1 MMWRILFIGVFCFL
15 STGTAY
21 AASSVLDAVAAFIAP
36 GGILKRGD
44 ISFGDIVVSTFP
56 TATGDVRLHPDG
68 GIDTD
73 IPEFTLIGHENAGHV
88 EYFQDTGD
96 IEIRCSANA
105 LLSNGSDLVRIDEIR
120 IAFPTAAAWAGAS
133 ACNGTAGA
141 PAGIYDLSSDV
152 DATLNIFIGA
162 RLRIDG
168 ANPLNNSGTYNSLNA
183 GGTVI
188 EIEVTL
194 I

>member
-1 MMWRILFIGVFCFL
+1 MLRVLLISIFCFL
-15 STGTAY
+15 SSGTAY

-56 TATGDVRLHPDG
+56 TATGDVHLHPDG
-68 GIDTD
+68 NIDSD
-73 IPEFTLIGHENAGHV
+73 IPQFTLIGGENAGHV
-88 EYFQDTGD
+88 EYFQDAGD
-96 IEIRCSANA
+96 IEIRCSASA
-105 LLSNGSDLVRIDEIR
+105 LLSNGADLVRIDEVR
-120 IAFPTAAAWAGAS
+120 VAFPAATAWAGAS
-133 ACNGTAGA
+133 ACNGTGGA
-141 PAGIYDLSSDV
+141 PAGTYDLSSDP

-168 ANPLNNSGTYNSLNA
+168 ANPLNNPGSYNSGNA

>member
-1 MMWRILFIGVFCFL
+1 MMWRIFYISIFCFL

-21 AASSVLDAVAAFIAP
+21 AASSALDAVAAFIAP

-44 ISFGDIVVSTFP
+44 ISFGDVAVSTFP
-56 TATGDVRLHPDG
+56 TSTGDIRLHPDG
-68 GIDTD
+68 QIDTD
-73 IPEFTLIGHENAGHV
+73 IPELTLVGGGNAGHV
-88 EYFQDTGD
+88 EYFQDAGN

-105 LLSNGSDLVRIDEIR
+105 MLSNGSDLVRIDELR
-120 IAFPTAAAWAGAS
+120 IAFPTAAAWGSAS
-133 ACNGTAGA
+133 TCNGTGGA
-141 PAGIYDLSSDV
+141 TVGLYDLSSDP

-162 RLRIDG
+162 RLRLDG
-168 ANPLNNSGTYNSLNA
+168 ANPLNNPGSYNSTNT
-183 GGTVI
+183 GGTII

>member
-1 MMWRILFIGVFCFL
+1 MLRVLLISIFCFL
-15 STGTAY
+15 SSGTAY

-44 ISFGDIVVSTFP
+44 ISFGDIIVSTFP

-68 GIDTD
+68 GIDSD
-73 IPEFTLIGHENAGHV
+73 IPEFTLIGNENPGHV
-88 EYFQDTGD
+88 EYFQDAGD
-96 IEIRCSANA
+96 IEIRCSDNA

-120 IAFPTAAAWAGAS
+120 IAFPTASAWAGAS
-133 ACNGTAGA
+133 VCNGTAGA
-141 PAGIYDLSSDV
+141 PAGTYDLSSDP

-168 ANPLNNSGTYNSLNA
+168 ANPLNNPGAYNSGNA